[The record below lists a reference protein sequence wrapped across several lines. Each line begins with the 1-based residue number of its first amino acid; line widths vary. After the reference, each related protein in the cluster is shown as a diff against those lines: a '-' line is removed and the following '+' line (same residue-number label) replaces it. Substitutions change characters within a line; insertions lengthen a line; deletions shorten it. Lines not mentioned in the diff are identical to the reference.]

1 MLLPKFQVSGLIH
14 NYTNNNNNGDND
26 GGGGGDDDDDDNNNN
41 NNNNINGRTHTMPVT
56 SQVRTKT
63 MHENTSGKNS
73 TLTL

>member
-41 NNNNINGRTHTMPVT
+41 NINGRTHTMPVT